1 MKRGENMTIYEALT
15 AAQNIVIENGKLRK
29 SFSMKDELED
39 IDTIIELSMLKM
51 KYCPTDAKKS

>member
-1 MKRGENMTIYEALT
+1 MTIYEALT